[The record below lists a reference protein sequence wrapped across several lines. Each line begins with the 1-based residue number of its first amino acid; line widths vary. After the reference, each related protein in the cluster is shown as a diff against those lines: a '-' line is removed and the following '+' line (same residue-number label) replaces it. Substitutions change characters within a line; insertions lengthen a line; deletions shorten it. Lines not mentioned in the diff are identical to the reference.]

1 MLDQEQST
9 EDVDGKT
16 SFSMVCWRR
25 YLYTLPWLDKADQ
38 IGSSGERKASGG
50 SGGSIVVDAVDG
62 SMVMTAG

>member
-16 SFSMVCWRR
+16 SFSMLCWMR

-38 IGSSGERKASGG
+38 IGVLVNGRHREGAGE
-50 SGGSIVVDAVDG
+50 
-62 SMVMTAG
+62 